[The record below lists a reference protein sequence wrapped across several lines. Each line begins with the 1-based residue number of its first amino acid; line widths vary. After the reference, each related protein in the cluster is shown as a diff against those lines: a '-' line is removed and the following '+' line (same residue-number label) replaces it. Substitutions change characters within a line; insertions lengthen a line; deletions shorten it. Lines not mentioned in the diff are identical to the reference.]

1 MLTILGNQLQW
12 TEPKSGFCDRLIRR
26 DFLKIGGMALG
37 GLSLPQILRAEHEIE
52 SAVSRSE
59 TTTSNRSHK
68 AIINVFLPGGPPH
81 IDMWDLKPDAPAEI
95 RGEYSPI
102 KTTVPGMEICE
113 LFPKL
118 ASMAERFAI
127 IRSIADS
134 DGDHSAFQCMTG
146 RRRSEQPPPGGW
158 PALGSWVSKLK
169 GSVNPSV
176 PAHTSLMYKT
186 GHSDWGNPGDGGFL
200 GLGHSPFRLVGGK
213 GNGMKADNM
222 VLQGVTLDR
231 LHDRDSLRS
240 SLDQFRRAA
249 DASGSMEGL
258 DEFSQKAMGIL
269 TSSKLADAL
278 DLSQEDPRVLAKY
291 GVDDPEFERDGA
303 PRMVRNFCIARR
315 LIEAGARVVSMN
327 FIRWDWH
334 GGDGMNF
341 VNSKRDFPLLDT
353 GLSSLLI
360 DLHERGLDRD
370 VSIVVWG
377 EFGRTPRLNNRN
389 SRDHWPQANCAVVA
403 GGGMRLGQV
412 IGATNRYAEHPT
424 DRPIKF
430 QEVFATLYAKAGLP
444 LNTREFD
451 LRGRPQ
457 YLVEPGIE
465 PIRELM

>member
-1 MLTILGNQLQW
+1 MLTIFGSQPQSAQR
-12 TEPKSGFCDRLIRR
+12 KSGFCDRLVRR

-37 GLSLPQILRAEHEIE
+37 GLSLPQILRAEAAE
-52 SAVSRSE
+52 SNSASSQNA
-59 TTTSNRSHK
+59 SRSHK

-158 PALGSWVSKLK
+158 PAMGSWVSKLK

-186 GHSDWGNPGDGGFL
+186 GHGDWGNPGDGGFL

-249 DASGSMEGL
+249 DASGSMDGL

-269 TSSKLADAL
+269 TTSKLADAL
-278 DLSQEDPRVLAKY
+278 DLSQEDPQVLAKY

-341 VNSKRDFPLLDT
+341 VNSKRDFPLLDA
-353 GLSSLLI
+353 GLSSLLT
-360 DLHERGLDRD
+360 DLADRGLDRD
-370 VSIVVWG
+370 VSVVVWG

-403 GGGMRLGQV
+403 GGGMKLGQV
-412 IGATNRYAEHPT
+412 IGATNKYAEHPV

-430 QEVFATLYAKAGLP
+430 QEIFATLYAKAGLP
-444 LNTREFD
+444 LTTREFD

>member
-1 MLTILGNQLQW
+1 MLTIFGRGS
-12 TEPKSGFCDRLIRR
+12 TDGFCDRLARR
-26 DFLKIGGMALG
+26 DFIKIGGMALG
-37 GLSLPQILRAEHEIE
+37 GLALADVLRLEA
-52 SAVSRSE
+52 AQGA
-59 TTTSNRSHK
+59 RSHK

-95 RGEYSPI
+95 RGEYNPI

-118 ASMAERFAI
+118 AAMAERFAI

-146 RRRSEQPPPGGW
+146 RKKAAQPPPGGW
-158 PALGSWVSKLK
+158 PAMGAWASKLK
-169 GSVNPSV
+169 GNVNPAV
-176 PAHTSLMYKT
+176 PAHVTMMYRT
-186 GHSDWGNPGDGGFL
+186 GHRQWGEAGDGGFL
-200 GLGHSPFRLVGGK
+200 GMGHAPFRLVGGK
-213 GNGMKADNM
+213 DSGLASESM
-222 VLQGVTLDR
+222 VLQDVTLER
-231 LHDRDSLRS
+231 LGDRDALRS
-240 SLDQFRRAA
+240 SLDKFRRQA
-249 DASGSMEGL
+249 DASGAMEGL
-258 DEFSQKAMGIL
+258 DEFAQKAMGIL

-315 LIEAGARVVSMN
+315 LVEAGARVVSMN

-353 GLSSLLI
+353 GLSSLLT
-360 DLHERGLDRD
+360 DLHDRGMDKD
-370 VSIVVWG
+370 VSVVVWG
-377 EFGRTPRLNNRN
+377 EFGRTPRLNNKN
-389 SRDHWPQANCAVVA
+389 SRDHWPQANAAILA
-403 GGGMRLGQV
+403 GGGMRTGQV
-412 IGATNRYAEHPT
+412 IGATSKHAEHPVE
-424 DRPIKF
+424 RPIQF
-430 QEVFATLYAKAGLP
+430 QEVFATLYAKAGLN

-457 YLVEPGIE
+457 YLIDAGIE